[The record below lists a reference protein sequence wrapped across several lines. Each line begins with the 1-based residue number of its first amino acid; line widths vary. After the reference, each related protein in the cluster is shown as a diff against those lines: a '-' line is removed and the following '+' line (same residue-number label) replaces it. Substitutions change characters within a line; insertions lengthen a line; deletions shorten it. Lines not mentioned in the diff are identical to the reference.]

1 MTVATPSVTDEL
13 AEIRTALANERTLLA
28 YLRTGLA
35 LVIGSISARE
45 LLDDPVIQTLGL
57 VVGTLGVLAL
67 GTGVVRYSGTRAA
80 IAAVMRGHG

>member
-1 MTVATPSVTDEL
+1 MATPSVTDEL